1 MLTPSAYDCAL
12 NNQEINMPTSLFD
25 PNATAAVLL
34 KAWRSGELLNLLP
47 AEVKPETLE
56 QGYDAQDE
64 LFKLAGG
71 TQAGWKLGVGSPAAM
86 RAAKLSRPL
95 VGQLEGARLHGT
107 GIHLQLPAD
116 TPVTI
121 ECEIA
126 FVLDRDLPPV
136 IGRTVNAEDI
146 RSTCVTF
153 EVVRSRF
160 IDRKTVGWPS
170 FAADNVGFEALVV
183 GKSICEG
190 IDLHAMRELAETAV
204 VNLDGLPRAK
214 GLFGDTATDPLSSLA
229 ALYQHAAE
237 RGVTLRAGHLVSTGA
252 MCEPFDI
259 KGPGHVLS
267 VSYFNKELTFSL

>member
-1 MLTPSAYDCAL
+1 M
-12 NNQEINMPTSLFD
+12 
-25 PNATAAVLL
+25 L
-34 KAWRSGELLNLLP
+34 KAWRSGELLTLLP
-47 AEVKPETLE
+47 AELKPATLD

-95 VGQLEGARLHGT
+95 VGQLERARLHES

-136 IGRTVNAEDI
+136 IGRTVNPEDI

-160 IDRKTVGWPS
+160 TDRKTVGWPS

-190 IDLHAMRELAETAV
+190 IDLHAMRELVETAV
-204 VNLDGLPRAK
+204 VNLDGVPRAK
-214 GLFGDTATDPLSSLA
+214 GLFGETATDPLSSLA

-237 RGVTLRAGHLVSTGA
+237 RGVTLRAGHLASTGA

-267 VSYFNKELTFSL
+267 VSYFNNELTFSM